1 MVEVSDIIDRGDVNG
16 YIAILEVGLTQVAE
30 DVLCWANNPKVT
42 IHNVSFAN
50 VDGQVH
56 WVDFEIAVT
65 WDNDFKIIELSIP
78 LKYEYLANFI
88 CGAFYSKLISEEERR
103 DEILNE

>member
-1 MVEVSDIIDRGDVNG
+1 MINEYVDT
-16 YIAILEVGLTQVAE
+16 LEGALTQVAK

-42 IHNVSFAN
+42 IHNVVFAN
-50 VDGQVH
+50 IDGQVR
-56 WVDFEIAVT
+56 WVDFEIAIT
-65 WDNDFKIIELSIP
+65 WDNDFKTLELSIP
-78 LKYEYLANFI
+78 LEYKHQVDFI